1 MNIRKIRKNWT
12 INSIGF
18 FFNMISH
25 FTSVHTNAIVSGEKL
40 SQNFMFKISCIYL
53 KYFKINLLSCMKYHY
68 VQSCVLFSKCSVFW
82 QCIVGDMKNA
92 QTLSLIKKQTSR
104 FQNTKIKIKG
114 KMGDTELLLSLQC
127 KRTHLV
133 FCRY

>member
-1 MNIRKIRKNWT
+1 
-12 INSIGF
+12 
-18 FFNMISH
+18 MISH

-40 SQNFMFKISCIYL
+40 SQNFMFKISYISKIFQDKFVILHEVSLCTVMYIIFKMFCILTVY
-53 KYFKINLLSCMKYHY
+53 S
-68 VQSCVLFSKCSVFW
+68 
-82 QCIVGDMKNA
+82 GRDMKNA
-92 QTLSLIKKQTSR
+92 HLFYKKIKTSR